1 MVTDLNQQIPQTS
14 QQQQKSQF
22 ELLTTKIESEIKSEV
37 PQSSVPEAIPTSSLQ
52 AITQA
57 AAALA
62 LDDKEKTKQQQQD
75 GSVRPC
81 SLVDFESFQ
90 KTPLNNLSNRSAH
103 WDPKVFRKIAQ
114 LIDPP
119 KSPPESP
126 KSRPSSPD
134 EKRFESKFNL

>member
-1 MVTDLNQQIPQTS
+1 MVSDLNQQNQL

-37 PQSSVPEAIPTSSLQ
+37 PQQSSVPEAIPTSSLQ

-57 AAALA
+57 AAVLA
-62 LDDKEKTKQQQQD
+62 LDDKEKTKQQQQQD
-75 GSVRPC
+75 SSRTC

-90 KTPLNNLSNRSAH
+90 KMPLNNLSNRSAH

-126 KSRPSSPD
+126 NTRPTTPE
-134 EKRFESKFNL
+134 EKRFESE